1 MTQGSTRRTVLA
13 TSAVALVAAGCG
25 TKASSNSEASPSA
38 EATSPSD
45 GTTSHPSAASGA
57 TEGTAAGPE
66 LASTADIPEGGGKVF
81 AEQKVVVTQPK
92 KGEFKAFSAICS
104 HQGCTVGKIANGMID
119 CPCHG
124 SRFRIADGSVA
135 NGPAVSPLD
144 AKQIKVEG
152 NSIHLL

>member
-25 TKASSNSEASPSA
+25 TKASSNSETSPSA

-45 GTTSHPSAASGA
+45 KTSPPSAASGA
-57 TEGTAAGPE
+57 TEGSATGPE

-104 HQGCTVGKIANGMID
+104 HQGCTVGKISNGMID

>member
-25 TKASSNSEASPSA
+25 TKASSNSETSPSA

-45 GTTSHPSAASGA
+45 KTSPPSAASGA
-57 TEGTAAGPE
+57 TEGSATGPE

-104 HQGCTVGKIANGMID
+104 HQGCTVGKISNGMID

-152 NSIHLL
+152 NSIHLM